1 MDRYNSEEVLKT
13 IRNDTKIKLIS
24 FDIFDTLIFR
34 CVNEPKQIFSLV
46 GHRAKE
52 VGVLPSYFSDIEFE
66 NLRVEAEKKA
76 RKIQKKNNGYD
87 EVTLEEIYAVMPE
100 MIQTESLLQLE
111 IDTEIEQC
119 YANSHLKDVIEE
131 LYSEGR
137 KIVLTS
143 DMYLSTKQVE
153 RILVSSGYKLKWFD
167 CIFMSSEYKVSK
179 YNGQLYQIV
188 LDRYEM
194 KPEEVIHIGD
204 NYSGDVLRASFLGIK
219 TYHYDIVSDKDD
231 MILEMEKL
239 AFGSLVP
246 HVASIRKILNNSSN
260 QYDAEKSIW
269 YQMGASVMG
278 PVLTGYAEWILETA
292 KNNNIKKIFPL
303 MREGKLISSVLEVMI
318 KERNLSFE
326 VEPMYIS
333 RRSMLLPS
341 MDEWNSEKL
350 DDMLEL
356 RDISIKDIFDL
367 VKIDMPGNWDNKYG
381 SYTIREAKKTK
392 IGLSTL
398 EQMVKEY
405 LLSSE
410 CTKKINENIKEET
423 QLAYGYL
430 MQISKG
436 EPFLTADLGF
446 KGSIQTYMNRLFKKE
461 KIDINNIHLLL
472 LASLKSVKTFM
483 EGVDIRGFVGT
494 FGRNGNLVKE
504 IAFSP
509 YIFEILMM
517 CDEGTTIGY
526 ENINEKVV
534 PIKKDTITACQKQ
547 IIQIVKTGIIDFEKE
562 YLKLQKEKNQIKLGI
577 KNSNDLMKIIY
588 RLYRYPTIMEAKVLS
603 ELQHENMGV
612 DSSYT
617 VCKKEHLKLIKEVG
631 LKEFNKRI
639 SIYDAFWIPGLLVQ
653 CDPMFYY
660 KEMFEKGVSQYETKI
675 VNIVQEIVNDKTE
688 DIIIIGAG
696 EAGQKI
702 KKYID
707 LYKCIDVN
715 IRIEAFV
722 DNNRNLQ
729 GSFIDGIEVKSFNEV
744 FQSKN
749 YVIGSFA
756 YTNELLD
763 QLYEI
768 KGTNIKVYC
777 SLAEVE

>member
-76 RKIQKKNNGYD
+76 RKIQKQNNGYD
-87 EVTLEEIYAVMPE
+87 EVTLEEIYTVMPK
-100 MIQTESLLQLE
+100 MIQTEFLLQLE
-111 IDTEIEQC
+111 IDTEIQQC

-131 LYSEGR
+131 LYAEGR

-153 RILVSSGYKLKWFD
+153 RILVSSGYKLEWFD

-188 LDRYEM
+188 LNKYEM

-219 TYHYDIVSDKDD
+219 TYHYDIVNKDD

-260 QYDAEKSIW
+260 QYDAEKNIW
-269 YQMGASVMG
+269 YQMGASIMG
-278 PVLTGYAEWILETA
+278 PVLTGYAEWILETTQS
-292 KNNNIKKIFPL
+292 NNIKRIFPL

-318 KERNLSFE
+318 KERNLLLE
-326 VEPMYIS
+326 VKPMYIS

-350 DDMLEL
+350 DDILEL

-367 VKIDMPGNWDNKYG
+367 VKIDTPKNWDNKYG

-423 QLAYGYL
+423 ELAYGYL

-446 KGSIQTYMNRLFKKE
+446 KGSIQTYINRLFKKE
-461 KIDINNIHLLL
+461 KVDINNIHLLL

-494 FGRNGNLVKE
+494 FGRNGNFVKE

-526 ENINEKVV
+526 KNINEKIV
-534 PIKKDTITACQKQ
+534 PIKKDTITASQKE
-547 IIQIVKTGIIDFEKE
+547 IIQIVKMGIIDFEKE

-577 KNSNDLMKIIY
+577 KDSDDLMKIIY

-639 SIYDAFWIPGLLVQ
+639 SIYDAFWIHGLLVQ

-715 IRIEAFV
+715 IRIEAFI

-729 GSFIDGIEVKSFNEV
+729 GSFIDGIEVKSFNEL

-768 KGTNIKVYC
+768 KGTDIKVYC